1 MSNRVAVI
9 TGGAG
14 LLGKEHAKALLELGQ
29 DVVIID
35 VNDWALRSAT
45 EYLRSEFPHSIIE
58 AICCDI
64 TVEDQIRSAVSQIV
78 DRFRTIDILINNAAK
93 NPVPTGNLD
102 LANSEFENFEL
113 DSWNSEIAV
122 GLTGAFLTSKY
133 VSKIMRNN
141 LSGIILNISSDL
153 SVISPD
159 QRIYLDEFDHQT
171 FFKPVTYSVVKSG
184 LIGFTRY
191 LATYLAPFN
200 IRVNALSPGG
210 VEDGQSSTFIEKL
223 TERIPMGRM
232 AKKFEY
238 RGAIQFLCS
247 NQSSYM
253 TGQNIIIDGG
263 RTVW

>member
-1 MSNRVAVI
+1 MSNLVAVI

-14 LLGKEHAKALLELGQ
+14 LLGKEHAEALLEIGH

-35 VNDWALRSAT
+35 VNDWALRKAT
-45 EYLRSEFPHSIIE
+45 EYLRSEFPHSTIE

-133 VSKIMRNN
+133 VSKIMRSN

-210 VEDGQSSTFIEKL
+210 VENGQSSTFIEKL

>member
-1 MSNRVAVI
+1 MSKGIAVI

-35 VNDWALRSAT
+35 VNDLALSKAT
-45 EYLRSEFPHSIIE
+45 EYLKSEFPHSAVE

-64 TVEDQIRSAVSQIV
+64 TVEDQIKSAVSHIV
-78 DRFRTIDILINNAAK
+78 DKFKTIDVLINNAAK
-93 NPVPTGNLD
+93 NPVPTENFD

-113 DSWNSEIAV
+113 DNWNSEIAV

-133 VSKIMRNN
+133 VSKIMRHNM
-141 LSGIILNISSDL
+141 SGIILNISSDL

-159 QRIYLDEFDHQT
+159 QRIYLNEFNHQL

-210 VEDGQSSTFIEKL
+210 VEDGQSLTFIKKL

-232 AKKFEY
+232 ARKFEY